1 METVNLKEFHW
12 MMDML
17 HSIDVGLVV
26 IDRKNQVQM
35 WNRFMA
41 NHSGVVASQI
51 VGKDLLSTFPYIPA
65 KWLEKKI
72 ETVATLRS
80 RAFTTWEQ
88 RPYLFRFRNYRPITG
103 TAEFMFQNVT
113 FIPLTS
119 TDSEIHHIG
128 IIVYDVTGVAVNKEE
143 LEAANEQLA
152 VVGRTDM
159 LTQLYNRGYWED
171 CLSQEFRRYK
181 RTQQTCSL
189 VIFDIDHFKK
199 VNDTYGHQAGDEV
212 IRHTAQTL
220 LDEIRETD
228 IAGRYGG
235 EEFTVLL
242 IDTDQAGALYFCER
256 LRKQIEA
263 SRVKFE
269 NQEIA
274 YTISLGICEAEDEI
288 EDYMEW
294 LGRADQSLYQ
304 AKHDGRN
311 RSIAY
316 NNI

>member
-1 METVNLKEFHW
+1 MEPVNLKEFHW

-26 IDRKNQVQM
+26 IDRDNRVQM

-41 NHSGVVASQI
+41 NHSGTAASQVI
-51 VGKDLLSTFPYIPA
+51 GKNLLSTFPYIPR
-65 KWLEKKI
+65 KWLKKKVD
-72 ETVATLRS
+72 TVITLRN

-88 RPYLFRFRNYRPITG
+88 RPCLFRFHNYRPITG
-103 TAEFMFQNVT
+103 TAEFMFQNIT
-113 FIPLTS
+113 FIPLVS
-119 TDSEIHHIG
+119 SDSEIHHIG
-128 IIVYDVTGVAVNKEE
+128 IIIYDVTDIAVNKGE
-143 LEAANEQLA
+143 LESANELLA
-152 VVGRTDM
+152 VMSRTDM

-171 CLSQEFRRYK
+171 CLSREFRRYK
-181 RTQQTCSL
+181 RTHQPCSL
-189 VIFDIDHFKK
+189 VMFDIDHFKK

-212 IRHTAQTL
+212 IRFTARTL
-220 LDEIRETD
+220 LDAVRETD

-263 SRVKFE
+263 AQVEFE
-269 NQEIA
+269 GQEIT
-274 YTISLGICEAEDEI
+274 YTVSLGICEAEEEL
-288 EDYMEW
+288 EDYQEW

-311 RSIAY
+311 RSVAF
-316 NNI
+316 NNL